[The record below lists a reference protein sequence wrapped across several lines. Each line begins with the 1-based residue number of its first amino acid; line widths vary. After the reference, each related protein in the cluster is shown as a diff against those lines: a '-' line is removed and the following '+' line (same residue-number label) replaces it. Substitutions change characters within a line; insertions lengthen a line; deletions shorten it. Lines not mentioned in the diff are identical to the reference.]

1 MFLSF
6 GVFTID
12 SLLSLTDGNL
22 KVERIS
28 KAHKLLTMA
37 ATAVRRR
44 TARLGTKVP
53 ALLPPVLGSM
63 VLQSSVSHLEEK
75 EGLW

>member
-1 MFLSF
+1 M
-6 GVFTID
+6 
-12 SLLSLTDGNL
+12 SLTDGKL
-22 KVERIS
+22 KVEGTSR
-28 KAHKLLTMA
+28 AHKLLTMA

-44 TARLGTKVP
+44 ARLGTRDT

-75 EGLW
+75 EGL